1 MYNTRA
7 ILILLW
13 PLVSHANAWTLWFF
27 LRSALSE
34 FAKGGY

>member
-13 PLVSHANAWTLWFF
+13 PLVSHANAWTFGFF
-27 LRSALSE
+27 
-34 FAKGGY
+34 